1 MVAIKNIITFWR
13 TVAFERSATQNYLI
27 CCCVWTLFFHILS
40 LALFKFSI
48 IFRIYLVVKTC
59 TERVRHFF
67 FLFDPAWNNEEKITH
82 TRARARAS
90 LLKKMLKD
98 LRWNETRTRNK
109 NRKSQKKISSKQ
121 ASKHVLSHELNKNEF
136 QGQIF
141 QSSTLK
147 TVFFAHT
154 RTRVHKH
161 FQTVLLLIIISL
173 FLLLLLFLSKFVFL
187 CAIFLLSSLPTEP
200 ASSITPL

>member
-1 MVAIKNIITFWR
+1 MLLCLST
-13 TVAFERSATQNYLI
+13 
-27 CCCVWTLFFHILS
+27 FFHILS

-48 IFRIYLVVKTC
+48 IFRIYLVVNTC

-67 FLFDPAWNNEEKITH
+67 FSLTQHGIMKKKSHTH
-82 TRARARAS
+82 AGTRARAS

-109 NRKSQKKISSKQ
+109 NRKSRKKNIKQ

-161 FQTVLLLIIISL
+161 FQTVLLLLLISR